1 MITLI
6 WGTQNMTQMNL
17 SLKQKWIH
25 RHREQICVTKGRR
38 GGLDGE
44 FGVSQCKVL
53 HLEWIDNKVL
63 LYTAGN
69 YIQSPGINQNETEC
83 TYVCV
88 CIYIYTYVYV
98 HSQLPLQ
105 ETQVQSRVGKMPWRR
120 RWQPTPEIPW
130 TEEPGRLQSMGSQRV
145 RHDSATNQQLSLSI
159 YIYIHTYICIHILCN

>member
-145 RHDSATNQQLSLSI
+145 RHDSATNQQLSLSL
-159 YIYIHTYICIHILCN
+159 YIYIHIYMYTYIM